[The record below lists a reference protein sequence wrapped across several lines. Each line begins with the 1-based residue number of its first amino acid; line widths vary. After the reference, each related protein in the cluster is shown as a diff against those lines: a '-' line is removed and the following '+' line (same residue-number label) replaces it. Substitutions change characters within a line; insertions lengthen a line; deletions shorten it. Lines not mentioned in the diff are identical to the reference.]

1 MDAHFKWLMRWWGKR
16 YGEYRLIKGDFL
28 EEIHKEK
35 VLSANVIFV
44 NNFAF
49 GPTLDH
55 QLKGL
60 LLFFLLQHIF
70 VPLIFI
76 NLFFF

>member
-1 MDAHFKWLMRWWGKR
+1 MDVSFKRWMRWWGKK

-28 EEIHKEK
+28 DPAHKDK
-35 VLSANVIFV
+35 VDSANIIFV

-55 QLKGL
+55 QLKGIL
-60 LLFFLLQHIF
+60 HSLFPSSRARL
-70 VPLIFI
+70 
-76 NLFFF
+76 NS